1 MFCPQVRGTLSE
13 EEHAFKKY
21 SQKPAVAQ
29 RREKILPAKSK
40 ENSKRMAFELDLE
53 G

>member
-1 MFCPQVRGTLSE
+1 MLCPRGTLSVE
-13 EEHAFKKY
+13 EYAFKRY
-21 SQKPAVAQ
+21 SQKPAEAQ

-40 ENSKRMAFELDLE
+40 ENSQQMEFELDLE

>member
-1 MFCPQVRGTLSE
+1 MLCPRGILSVE
-13 EEHAFKKY
+13 KHAFKRY
-21 SQKPAVAQ
+21 SQKPAEAQ

-40 ENSKRMAFELDLE
+40 ENSQQMEFELDLE